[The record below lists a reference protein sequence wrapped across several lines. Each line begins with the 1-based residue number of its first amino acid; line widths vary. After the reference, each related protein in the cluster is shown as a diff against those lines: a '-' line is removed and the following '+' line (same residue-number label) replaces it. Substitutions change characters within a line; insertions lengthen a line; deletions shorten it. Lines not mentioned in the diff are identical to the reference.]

1 MHEFKEILKG
11 FANEFTF
18 NLDIEMGKSKL
29 HDKFINQELSVKP
42 DSNVEQMISRSIY
55 SYEKYNLEKLDSAI
69 SEDEKFI
76 LEASFFRK
84 RFGKSLRNYVS
95 QFSSEDSLLLDS
107 LDNLGSN

>member
-1 MHEFKEILKG
+1 
-11 FANEFTF
+11 
-18 NLDIEMGKSKL
+18 MGKSKL
-29 HDKFINQELSVKP
+29 HDKFINQELSVKS

-55 SYEKYNLEKLDSAI
+55 SYEKYNLEKLESAI